1 MKLEDM
7 LAYKVA
13 MLSANVSKSLSAV
26 YVSHGL
32 TMEQWRVMAT
42 LGSLFNSVRKNSEDT
57 VNSMTAKQLVNATQ
71 LDKVKITRA
80 LQQMEH
86 TGLIKKVPCA
96 RDGRAVSVSLS
107 VKGQQTYDKIIPAV
121 TRWQKEKLS
130 NITDF
135 EYETFQKVIDK
146 LMA

>member
-1 MKLEDM
+1 MKLEEM

-13 MLSANVSKSLSAV
+13 MLSANVSNSLSAV

-42 LGSLFNSVRKNSEDT
+42 LGSLFNSVTKNSEDT

-86 TGLIKKVPCA
+86 TGLVRKVPCV

-107 VKGQQTYDKIIPAV
+107 VKGQQTYDEIIPAV
-121 TRWQKEKLS
+121 MRWQKEKLS